1 MLPETKV
8 KIKKE
13 IREWLETI
21 VIAMILAFFI
31 RTYFIQA
38 FKIPSGSMLETL
50 QLGDHLFVNKFLY
63 GTKVP
68 FTNNKVWR
76 VREIQRG
83 DVVVFKYPV
92 EPKKD
97 FVKRTIGLPGDEVEI
112 HNKIVF
118 INNVQLSEPYSQHKD
133 SRIFPDNPDIPAEVR
148 SRDNLPK
155 FKVPPG
161 KYFVMG
167 DNRDNSLDS
176 RFWGLLPEENIRGKA
191 WFIYWP
197 LTRIRIIK

>member
-13 IREWLETI
+13 IREWVETI
-21 VIAMILAFFI
+21 IVAMVLAFFI
-31 RTYFIQA
+31 RAYFIQA

-50 QLGDHLFVNKFLY
+50 QLGDHLFVNKFIY
-63 GTKVP
+63 GTKIP
-68 FTNNKVWR
+68 FTGKKIWKVR
-76 VREIQRG
+76 DVQRG
-83 DVVVFKYPV
+83 DVIVFKYPV

-97 FVKRTIGLPGDEVEI
+97 FVKRAIGLPGDEVEI

-118 INNVQLSEPYSQHKD
+118 VNNVQLTEPYSQHKD
-133 SRIFPDNPDIPAEVR
+133 SRIFPDNPDIPTEVR
-148 SRDNLPK
+148 PRDNFPK

-176 RFWGLLPEENIRGKA
+176 RFWGLLPEENIKGKA

>member
-1 MLPETKV
+1 MKPGTKV

-13 IREWLETI
+13 LREWLETI
-21 VIAMILAFFI
+21 VIAMVLAFFI

-68 FTNNKVWR
+68 FTKKMIWKVR
-76 VREIQRG
+76 DVQRG

-97 FVKRTIGLPGDEVEI
+97 FVKRAIGLPGDEVEI

-118 INNVQLSEPYSQHKD
+118 VNNVQLNEPYSQHKD
-133 SRIFPDNPDIPAEVR
+133 SRIFPDNPDIPVEVR

-161 KYFVMG
+161 QYFMMG

-197 LTRIRIIK
+197 LTRIRVIK

>member
-13 IREWLETI
+13 IREWVETI
-21 VIAMILAFFI
+21 IVAMVLAFFI
-31 RTYFIQA
+31 RAYFIQA

-50 QLGDHLFVNKFLY
+50 QLGDHLFVNKFIY
-63 GTKVP
+63 GTKIP
-68 FTNNKVWR
+68 FSGKKIWKIRDV
-76 VREIQRG
+76 QRG

-97 FVKRTIGLPGDEVEI
+97 FVKRAIGLPGDEVEI

-118 INNVQLSEPYSQHKD
+118 VNNVQLTEPYSQHKD
-133 SRIFPDNPDIPAEVR
+133 SRIFPDKPDMPAEVR
-148 SRDNLPK
+148 PRDNFPK

-176 RFWGLLPEENIRGKA
+176 RFWGLLPEENIKGKA

>member
-13 IREWLETI
+13 IREWVETI
-21 VIAMILAFFI
+21 VIAMVLAFFI

-50 QLGDHLFVNKFLY
+50 QLGDHLFVNKFVY
-63 GTKVP
+63 GTKIP
-68 FTNNKVWR
+68 FTDKKIWKL
-76 VREIQRG
+76 REVQRG
-83 DVVVFKYPV
+83 DIIVFKYPV

-97 FVKRTIGLPGDEVEI
+97 FVKRAIGLPGDEIEI
-112 HNKIVF
+112 QNKIVF
-118 INNVQLSEPYSQHKD
+118 VNDIQLNEPYSQHKD
-133 SRIFPDNPDIPAEVR
+133 SRIIPDDPAIPQEVR
-148 SRDNLPK
+148 PRDNLPK
-155 FKVPPG
+155 FKVPAG
-161 KYFVMG
+161 QYFVMG

-176 RFWGLLPEENIRGKA
+176 RFWGFLPESNIKGKA

>member
-13 IREWLETI
+13 IREWVETI
-21 VIAMILAFFI
+21 VIAMVLAFFI

-50 QLGDHLFVNKFLY
+50 QLGDHLFVNKFIY
-63 GTKVP
+63 GTKIP
-68 FTNNKVWR
+68 FTDKKIWKIQE
-76 VREIQRG
+76 VRRG
-83 DVVVFKYPV
+83 DIIVFKYPV

-97 FVKRTIGLPGDEVEI
+97 FVKRAIGMPGDEVEI

-118 INNVQLSEPYSQHKD
+118 INNVQLNEPYSQHKD
-133 SRIFPDNPDIPAEVR
+133 TRIFPDNPDIPAGVR
-148 SRDNLPK
+148 PRDNLPK

-176 RFWGLLPEENIRGKA
+176 RFWGLLPKENIKGKA

-197 LTRIRIIK
+197 LTRVKIIK

>member
-1 MLPETKV
+1 MQPETKV
-8 KIKKE
+8 RIKKE
-13 IREWLETI
+13 IREWVETI
-21 VIAMILAFFI
+21 VIAMVLAFFI

-50 QLGDHLFVNKFLY
+50 QLGDHLFVNKFIY
-63 GTKVP
+63 GTKIP
-68 FTNNKVWR
+68 FTDKKIWKIRKV
-76 VREIQRG
+76 QRG

-97 FVKRTIGLPGDEVEI
+97 FVKRAIGLPGDVVEI

-118 INNVQLSEPYSQHKD
+118 VNNVQLSEPYSQHKD
-133 SRIFPDNPDIPAEVR
+133 SRIFPDNPDIPSEVR
-148 SRDNLPK
+148 PRDNLPK

-161 KYFVMG
+161 KYFMMG

-176 RFWGLLPEENIRGKA
+176 RFWGLLPEENIKGKA

-197 LTRIRIIK
+197 LTRIRIIR